1 MLWYDIE
8 TKARATVED
17 LNRPL
22 LDKLVSNSD
31 RIKQIFDII
40 EEKDKRIESLEQVVF
55 DKGQELD
62 VFEKINVRL
71 ADGVAAGKILENRLN
86 QQVK

>member
-22 LDKLVSNSD
+22 LDKLVANSD
-31 RIKQIFDII
+31 SIKQIFNII
-40 EEKDKRIESLEQVVF
+40 EEKDKRIESLEQIVF
-55 DKGQELD
+55 EKGQGMD

-71 ADGVAAGKILENRLN
+71 ADGVAAGKILENKLD
-86 QQVK
+86 